1 MAHYQVKIQIS
12 SVRVPDPPAPPPQ
25 EPYDPG
31 KDPVHE
37 VAQVMRESM
46 AALRAPAIPMHGY
59 GFFLENGLT
68 LTKEIEIHAESFEEL
83 AKALGQFDTLA
94 EQIECANPTKKW

>member
-1 MAHYQVKIQIS
+1 MAHYQEKIQIS
-12 SVRVPDPPAPPPQ
+12 SIRVPEPPVIEQ

-37 VAQVMRESM
+37 VAQMMRESM
-46 AALRAPAIPMHGY
+46 AALRIPAMPVHGY
-59 GFFLENGLT
+59 GFFRENGLT
-68 LTKEIEIHAESFEEL
+68 LSKEIEIRAESFEEL
-83 AKALGQFDTLA
+83 AKAIGQFDALA

>member
-12 SVRVPDPPAPPPQ
+12 SVRVPEPPPQ

-46 AALRAPAIPMHGY
+46 AALRGPVPYPHPY
-59 GFFLENGLT
+59 GFFRENGLT
-68 LTKEIEIHAESFEEL
+68 LTKEIEIHVESFEEL

-94 EQIECANPTKKW
+94 EQIECAKEW